1 MLDFTVIVVTHNR
14 AQILSETL
22 NSLAKLTF
30 NGSWEVLV
38 VDNNSADSTRQ
49 TVEAARATFPV
60 PLRYHFEGRAGKYW
74 ALNGGIRIAE
84 GSYIAATDDDAFPE
98 RDWLDRARDGF
109 ERYGCDFVGGRV
121 YPVWHGSPPGW
132 VHASSAITGK
142 VLGLQDHGDEPREYG
157 RKGLSW
163 PLGVNVAY
171 RREAFEQ
178 VGLFDGRL
186 GRIAGTLRSQSQRE
200 WHLRARAQG
209 LRGMYLPDMVV
220 HHSVEAERLT
230 RSYFLRWFYWHG
242 ISRAVLYRT
251 TGLHLLEPEGEATH
265 ASERHVLGVPVSLW
279 RFAARAT
286 ASAARR
292 RAMGRHDAAVQYEL
306 LVAFSAGV
314 IRQRFRD
321 SYASSGS
328 GSAPAA
334 SPSSLSAP
342 PAAPSGVRMPRT
354 TSAQRTP

>member
-14 AQILSETL
+14 AQILSQTL

-30 NGSWEVLV
+30 DGSWEVLV
-38 VDNNSADSTRQ
+38 VDNNSTDTTRE
-49 TVEAARATFPV
+49 TVEQARVTFPV

-74 ALNGGIRIAE
+74 ALNGGIRLAE

-98 RDWLDRARDGF
+98 RDWLNRAREGF

-121 YPVWHGSPPGW
+121 YPVWHGSPPNW

-142 VLGLQDHGDEPREYG
+142 VLGLQDHGDQPREYG

-209 LRGMYLPDMVV
+209 LRGMYLPHMVV

-230 RSYFLRWFYWHG
+230 RNYFLRWFYWHG

-265 ASERHVLGVPVSLW
+265 ANERHVIGVPVSLW
-279 RFAARAT
+279 RFAARAM

-306 LVAFSAGV
+306 LIAFSAGV

-321 SYASSGS
+321 SC
-328 GSAPAA
+328 APAA
-334 SPSSLSAP
+334 SPSDLSAP
-342 PAAPSGVRMPRT
+342 PAAPSAVRMPRT
-354 TSAQRTP
+354 TPAQRTP